1 MDFSYTAISDP
12 VAFEERLRGVPE
24 KPGVYLWKGVG
35 GKLLYVGK
43 SKKLRDRMRSYFG
56 SPKGLSGKTRRLV
69 SHIADFDII
78 ITQSELEAL
87 LLEMNLIKQHR
98 PLYNILLKDDKSYPF
113 IKVTVQD
120 EWPRVFS
127 TRAVAE
133 DGARYFGPYASPG
146 SVYTTLDLLN
156 RLFAF
161 RPSSNCSDSWF
172 NEHRRKARPC
182 TYYQMRRCLGP
193 CVPGLVSQ
201 DEYKQAI
208 DAVCRFLDGKTD
220 QIVRDLRRQMEQSA
234 EDLNFERAALLR
246 DRILAIEKI
255 MERQQV
261 LRTVDTDQDVI
272 AFAREEGSA
281 VVQVLFIR
289 GGKLINAEPFTLQGT
304 EDESDSALL
313 GSFLTQFY
321 DSAPNIPPNV
331 LLADHIEEPL
341 IIAAWLAQKSG
352 HKVEIGVPRRGE
364 KKQLVELAAQNAQQ
378 KLQELRT
385 QWLNSEQRAVAG
397 LAELRDLLELPDMPQ
412 RIECYDISNTQG
424 KQSVASMVVFERGEP
439 KVSAYR
445 RFKIKTVEGAN
456 DVASIHEV
464 ITRRFTRAAEEGGR
478 MKDEGGRMKDEGGR
492 MKDEGGR
499 MKDEEDESRE
509 HPGVDD
515 SADSSA
521 HTDPSSLILHPSSL
535 IPHPSSLIPHP
546 SSLSK
551 WADLPDLVLIDGGRG
566 QLNAALDALRALNF
580 DHIPVVGVAKG
591 VERKRFDLVRPD
603 HEELIVL
610 ARDSKALGLV
620 QRVDEEAH
628 RFAITYHRKLRSK
641 ATFASPLE
649 EIAGIGPK
657 RKKALLK
664 AFGSLDGIRK
674 ASVEELAAVPGMT
687 KKAAEELK
695 GLL

>member
-1 MDFSYTAISDP
+1 MLGIGYLLPNLPCAAMDFSYTAISDP

-24 KPGVYLWKGVG
+24 MPGVYLWKGVG
-35 GKLLYVGK
+35 GTLLYVGK

-127 TRAVAE
+127 TRSVAE
-133 DGARYFGPYASPG
+133 DGARYFGPYASAG

-172 NEHRRKARPC
+172 NEHRRKGRPC

-193 CVPGLVSQ
+193 CVPGLVTP
-201 DEYKQAI
+201 DDYRQAI
-208 DAVCRFLDGKTD
+208 DSVCRFLEGKTD
-220 QIVRDLRRQMEQSA
+220 QIVRDLRRQMEQTA
-234 EDLNFERAALLR
+234 EDLNFERAAILR
-246 DRILAIEKI
+246 DRIIAIEKI

-289 GGKLINAEPFTLQGT
+289 GGKLVNAEPFTLQGT

-321 DSAPNIPPNV
+321 TNAPNIPPNL

-378 KLQELRT
+378 KLQELRA

-397 LAELRDLLELPDMPQ
+397 LSELRDLLGLPDMPR

-424 KQSVASMVVFERGEP
+424 TQSVASMVVFERGEP

-464 ITRRFTRAAEEGGR
+464 ITRRFKRAAEKLGDRGQGAEEFEGT
-478 MKDEGGRMKDEGGR
+478 DTDT
-492 MKDEGGR
+492 
-499 MKDEEDESRE
+499 
-509 HPGVDD
+509 
-515 SADSSA
+515 SALSPQPSA
-521 HTDPSSLILHPSSL
+521 LN
-535 IPHPSSLIPHP
+535 
-546 SSLSK
+546 K

-566 QLNAALDALRALNF
+566 QLNAALAALRALTF
-580 DHIPVVGVAKG
+580 EHIPVVGVAKG

-603 HEELIVL
+603 HEDLIVL

-620 QRVDEEAH
+620 QRIDEEAH

-641 ATFASPLE
+641 AAFASPLE

>member
-1 MDFSYTAISDP
+1 MDFSYTEITDP
-12 VAFEERLRGVPE
+12 AAFGERLKNVPE
-24 KPGVYLWKGVG
+24 KPGVYLWKGKDG
-35 GKLLYVGK
+35 RLLYVGK

-69 SHIADFDII
+69 SHIADFEII

-87 LLEMNLIKQHR
+87 LLEMNMIKQHR
-98 PLYNILLKDDKSYPF
+98 PPYNILLKDDKTYPF
-113 IKVTVQD
+113 IKVTIQE

-127 TRAVAE
+127 TRNVVE
-133 DGARYFGPYASPG
+133 DGSRYFGPYASAG
-146 SVYTTLDLLN
+146 SVYKTLDLLN

-161 RPSSNCSDSWF
+161 RPAARCPDSWF
-172 NEHRRKARPC
+172 NEHRRKGRPC

-201 DEYKQAI
+201 EEYHQAV
-208 DAVCRFLDGKTD
+208 DAVCRFLEGKTE
-220 QIVRDLRRQMEQSA
+220 QVVRDIRQQMERAA
-234 EDLNFERAALLR
+234 EDLKFERAAYLR
-246 DRILAIEKI
+246 DRIHDIEKI

-289 GGKLINAEPFTLQGT
+289 GGKLVNAEPFTLQGT

-321 DSAPNIPPNV
+321 NNAPNIPPNL
-331 LLADHIEEPL
+331 LLADHVEEPM
-341 IIAAWLAQKSG
+341 IIAGWLGQKSG
-352 HKVEIGVPRRGE
+352 HKVEIAVPRRGE
-364 KKQLVELAAQNAQQ
+364 KKQLVELAAQNARQ

-397 LAELRDLLELPDMPQ
+397 LSELRDLLDLPDMPL

-424 KQSVASMVVFERGEP
+424 KQSVASMIVFERGEP
-439 KVSAYR
+439 KTSAYR
-445 RFKIKTVEGAN
+445 RFKIKTVDGAN

-464 ITRRFTRAAEEGGR
+464 ISRRFKRAAEELEAGGGR
-478 MKDEGGRMKDEGGR
+478 QEAVDEGDNEA
-492 MKDEGGR
+492 E
-499 MKDEEDESRE
+499 
-509 HPGVDD
+509 V
-515 SADSSA
+515 ADG
-521 HTDPSSLILHPSSL
+521 
-535 IPHPSSLIPHP
+535 IPEADNSTRNTQHSTLN
-546 SSLSK
+546 K
-551 WADLPDLVLIDGGRG
+551 WAELPDLILIDGGRG
-566 QLNAALDALRALNF
+566 QLNAALSALRELKF
-580 DHIPVVGVAKG
+580 EHIPVIGVAKG
-591 VERKRFDLVRPD
+591 VDRNRFDLVRPD
-603 HEELIVL
+603 REELIVL
-610 ARDSKALGLV
+610 ARDSKALGIV
-620 QRVDEEAH
+620 QRADEEAH
-628 RFAITYHRKLRSK
+628 RFAITYHRKLRGK
-641 ATFASPLE
+641 AAFASPLE
-649 EIAGIGPK
+649 DIPGIGPK

-674 ASVEELAAVPGMT
+674 ASVDELAAVQGMT

>member
-1 MDFSYTAISDP
+1 MDFSYTAIADP

-24 KPGVYLWKGVG
+24 KPGVYLWRGAEG
-35 GKLLYVGK
+35 RLLYVGK

-69 SHIADFDII
+69 SHIADFEII

-98 PLYNILLKDDKSYPF
+98 PPYNILLKDDKSYPF

-120 EWPRVFS
+120 EWPRIFS
-127 TRAVAE
+127 TRSVAD
-133 DGARYFGPYASPG
+133 DGARYFGPYASAG
-146 SVYTTLDLLN
+146 SVYKTLDLLN

-172 NEHRRKARPC
+172 NEHRRKGRPC

-201 DEYKQAI
+201 EEYKLAV
-208 DAVCRFLDGKTD
+208 DAVCRFLEGKTE
-220 QIVRDLRRQMEQSA
+220 QVLRDIRGQMEQAA
-234 EDLNFERAALLR
+234 EDLRFERAAYLR
-246 DRILAIEKI
+246 DRIKDIERI

-321 DSAPNIPPNV
+321 NSAPNIPPNL
-331 LLADHIEEPL
+331 LLADHVEEPM
-341 IIAAWLAQKSG
+341 IIASWLGQKSG
-352 HKVEIGVPRRGE
+352 HKVEISVPRRGE
-364 KKQLVELAAQNAQQ
+364 KKQLVELASQNARQ

-397 LAELRDLLELPDMPQ
+397 LAELRDLLDLPDMPQ

-424 KQSVASMVVFERGEP
+424 KQSVASMIVFERGEP
-439 KVSAYR
+439 KTSAYR

-464 ITRRFTRAAEEGGR
+464 ITRRFKRAAEELGDRAQGA
-478 MKDEGGRMKDEGGR
+478 EGDGDVVASN
-492 MKDEGGR
+492 D
-499 MKDEEDESRE
+499 
-509 HPGVDD
+509 
-515 SADSSA
+515 AD
-521 HTDPSSLILHPSSL
+521 TDTPAPD
-535 IPHPSSLIPHP
+535 PQPPTP
-546 SSLSK
+546 AK

-566 QLNAALDALRALNF
+566 QLNAALDALRALSF
-580 DHIPVVGVAKG
+580 AHIPVVGVAKG
-591 VERKRFDLVRPD
+591 VDRNRFDLVRPD

-610 ARDSKALGLV
+610 ARDSKALGIV
-620 QRVDEEAH
+620 QRADEEAH
-628 RFAITYHRKLRSK
+628 RFAITYHRKLRGK
-641 ATFASPLE
+641 AAFASPLE
-649 EIAGIGPK
+649 DIPGIGPK

-664 AFGSLDGIRK
+664 AFGSLDGIRR
-674 ASVEELAAVPGMT
+674 ASVEELAAVQGMT
-687 KKAAEELK
+687 RKAAEELK
-695 GLL
+695 GLI

>member
-1 MDFSYTAISDP
+1 MLGIGYLLPNLPCAAMDFSYTAISDP

-24 KPGVYLWKGVG
+24 TPGVYLWKGVG
-35 GKLLYVGK
+35 GTLLYVGK

-127 TRAVAE
+127 TRSVAE
-133 DGARYFGPYASPG
+133 DGARYFGPYASAG

-172 NEHRRKARPC
+172 NEHRRKGRPC

-193 CVPGLVSQ
+193 CVPGLVTPE
-201 DEYKQAI
+201 EYRQAI
-208 DAVCRFLDGKTD
+208 DSVCRFLEGKTD
-220 QIVRDLRRQMEQSA
+220 QIVRDLRRQMEQTA
-234 EDLNFERAALLR
+234 EDLNFERAAILR
-246 DRILAIEKI
+246 DRIIAIEKI

-289 GGKLINAEPFTLQGT
+289 GGKLVNAEPFTLQGT

-321 DSAPNIPPNV
+321 TNAPNIPPNL

-378 KLQELRT
+378 KLQELRA

-397 LAELRDLLELPDMPQ
+397 LSELRDLLGLPDMPR

-424 KQSVASMVVFERGEP
+424 TQSVASMVVFERGEP

-464 ITRRFTRAAEEGGR
+464 ITRRFKRAAEKLGDRGQGAEEFEGT
-478 MKDEGGRMKDEGGR
+478 DTDT
-492 MKDEGGR
+492 
-499 MKDEEDESRE
+499 
-509 HPGVDD
+509 
-515 SADSSA
+515 SALSPQPSA
-521 HTDPSSLILHPSSL
+521 LN
-535 IPHPSSLIPHP
+535 
-546 SSLSK
+546 K

-566 QLNAALDALRALNF
+566 QLNAALAALRALTF
-580 DHIPVVGVAKG
+580 EHIPVVGVAKG

-603 HEELIVL
+603 HEDLIVL

-620 QRVDEEAH
+620 QRIDEEAH

-641 ATFASPLE
+641 AAFASPLE